1 MQVGLVLGRA
11 TSTVK
16 HHTLNNQKLLI
27 VQPLMSDQKRPDGG
41 PVLVIDCLGSGI
53 GDTVMMTS
61 DGSALKEM
69 FGIENSPVRWAVLGI
84 VDPTSG

>member
-16 HHTLNNQKLLI
+16 HPTLGNQKLLV
-27 VQPLMSDQKRPDGG
+27 VQPLMADMKRPDGG
-41 PVLVIDCLGSGI
+41 PVLVIDSLGSGI
-53 GDTVMMTS
+53 GDSVMMTS

-69 FGIENSPVRWAVLGI
+69 FGIENSPIRWAVLGI
-84 VDPTSG
+84 VDPPL